1 MYKTAFSAR
10 DQHVLSFLHW
20 AHHFF
25 VIFSN
30 VLEDVQNSVFAR
42 DFVIFALGA
51 NTFCDFQQRARGCTK
66 QRFQPKISTFC
77 HFCTGRTTFLQF
89 SATCSRMYKTAFS
102 ARDVQNSVFSPRSAR
117 FVIFALGA
125 PLFLIFSNVLECS
138 MYKTAFSARDHC
150 TFCHFCTGRT
160 TFLQF
165 SATCSRMYKTAFSA
179 RDQHVLSFLHWAHHF
194 FFSPRSAFSATC
206 SSARECTKQRFQ
218 PEISTFCH
226 FCTGR
231 TTFCDFQQRAR
242 VCTKQRFQINTFC
255 HFCTGRTTFL

>member
-10 DQHVLSFLHW
+10 DQHV
-20 AHHFF
+20 
-25 VIFSN
+25 
-30 VLEDVQNSVFAR
+30 
-42 DFVIFALGA
+42 
-51 NTFCDFQQRARGCTK
+51 
-66 QRFQPKISTFC
+66 C

-89 SATCSRMYKTAFS
+89 SATCS
-102 ARDVQNSVFSPRSAR
+102 
-117 FVIFALGA
+117 
-125 PLFLIFSNVLECS
+125 S
-138 MYKTAFSARDHC
+138 MYKTAAEIS

-194 FFSPRSAFSATC
+194 FVIFSNVLEYVQNSVFSPRSARFVIFALGAPLFC
-206 SSARECTKQRFQ
+206 DFQQRARVCTKQRFQ

-231 TTFCDFQQRAR
+231 TTFLQFSATCSRMYKTAFSARDQHVLSFLHWAHHFFAIFSNVLEYVQNSVFSPRSARFVIFALGAPLFCDFQQRAR
-242 VCTKQRFQINTFC
+242 VCTKQRFQPEISTFC
-255 HFCTGRTTFL
+255 HFRSGHTTFWRI